1 MDGSPVGG
9 SVRFGTGNSFAPEVA
24 QVGMGGREFSDG
36 QISSYEFI
44 EVSSPGYYT
53 VIMPLADLW
62 ETTHFRLHQKPP
74 LLLYA
79 IGGAVGLGVVYW
91 LFRKPNKKRKTKKKI
106 NARL

>member
-1 MDGSPVGG
+1 MGGQQLGG
-9 SVRFGTGNSFAPEVA
+9 SVRFGTGNSFAAGSFDVA
-24 QVGMGGREFSDG
+24 RGGSDFTEGQVE
-36 QISSYEFI
+36 SYEFI

-62 ETTHFRLHQKPP
+62 QTTHFRLHKKPP

-91 LFRKPNKKRKTKKKI
+91 IFQPKKRKKRKTK
-106 NARL
+106 